1 MSLYAFYFRSV
12 ATITAVVQPRASA
25 TLSRSLNLIR
35 ERNSSL
41 CVRVT
46 KRKKNINVRNEERQV
61 KRRKKERGRGREHEE
76 RKKEKDITKERAG
89 VLVDNTAPIL
99 RPAPPMQDFPLLKC
113 ITLKQEPEDRVTRM
127 NFQTSGWLCEYLGD
141 DKKPGSV

>member
-35 ERNSSL
+35 ERNSSP

-61 KRRKKERGRGREHEE
+61 KQRKKERGRGREHEE
-76 RKKEKDITKERAG
+76 RKKEKDIAKERAG

-113 ITLKQEPEDRVTRM
+113 ITLEQEPEDRVTRM
-127 NFQTSGWLCEYLGD
+127 NFQTSGWLREYLGD
-141 DKKPGSV
+141 DKLGPV